1 MGFGGSLL
9 RLFGFGK
16 KPPVTESKPVVIPSK
31 PRRRPRDTQCFSR
44 RYNEIMRVGHNSPP
58 PVFGAP
64 TLVWHIALWPERES
78 DPIAEGLEPDD
89 FETRRGDFA
98 GIVQNVLDILA
109 RKGRN
114 PAVPEDLWE
123 RMELEEIRSLEEEDE
138 VNRKTLPRL
147 YKIVEPESVCF
158 TVWWKRDVAQADAA
172 AAAAGVPAEA
182 LRVHVQSEMLMDHAT
197 ISIFIDAGKP
207 WNKQQIYAAA
217 EAGGG
222 IRGEIFRHTEY
233 VRGVCERNGRR
244 EVEHDLVPEGGISDD
259 ERGKLLKAADYLY
272 NSIWEDFKR
281 DFELDFDALLRKGDV
296 HASIFG
302 SFRGLVLSADGYGT
316 EELSESDRLARR
328 IASANR
334 GREAFDSFNPR
345 ENEPNYILKAYWPF
359 IRRTTRWA
367 DFKEFI
373 ACGVMDWRALYVTSL
388 GARKPVKG
396 TVDGS
401 IADAIFAVDEAES
414 RDAEIGGEAH
424 LPETA
429 RSPRRHAPLRYLLIT
444 KGEPNRRQV
453 GRMVER
459 VNSLETMRLFA
470 LKDWSAIRNASDHVR
485 ALGQDLN
492 GVLTNWMEQRTE
504 IGYRFK
510 YLEQKEKQ
518 VEALEEKI
526 EKNQTKRF
534 SFGRLLTNRARRK
547 KLLSKKNEIQSEK
560 DKQIDLLQV
569 ENNSAELELISIN
582 ADLDHLSKMA
592 TGGISYCITRSELHF
607 KKYHALIDQLG
618 FGNIPTWVSY
628 DSFAERN
635 LRPFSDY
642 ISGVGERLRALRQRL
657 QAVTGSVQTAA
668 LVNQTSATRSNTAAL
683 RDIAHQWALAQ
694 LGVAGGILAVLY
706 FIWKIFGFVTG
717 HLCSVPIVSWIPF
730 CH

>member
-1 MGFGGSLL
+1 MGFGSSLL
-9 RLFGFGK
+9 RLFGFGQ
-16 KPPVTESKPVVIPSK
+16 KPPVTEPKPIIVPPK
-31 PRRRPRDTQCFSR
+31 HRRRPRDAQCYSR

-64 TLVWHIALWPERES
+64 TLIWHIALWPERES
-78 DPIAEGLEPDD
+78 DPLADGLRPAD

-98 GIVQNVLDILA
+98 GIVQNVLDTLA
-109 RKGRN
+109 RKARN

-123 RMELEEIRSLEEEDE
+123 RMKLEEVGSLEDEDE
-138 VNRKTLPRL
+138 AAGAAVPRL
-147 YKIVEPESVCF
+147 YKIIEPESVSF
-158 TVWWKRDVAQADAA
+158 TVWWNRTAA
-172 AAAAGVPAEA
+172 SGEGVPEEA
-182 LRVHVQSEMLMDHAT
+182 LRVHVQSEILMDHAT

-217 EAGGG
+217 EAGEGL
-222 IRGEIFRHTEY
+222 RGEIFGHAEC
-233 VRGVCERNGRR
+233 VREICERDGRR
-244 EVEHDLVPEGGISDD
+244 GAEHDLTPEVGISDED
-259 ERGKLLKAADYLY
+259 RKKLLKAAEYLY
-272 NSIWEDFKR
+272 DSIWEEFKSA
-281 DFELDFDALLRKGDV
+281 FELDFDTLLRNGDV
-296 HASIFG
+296 RASIFG

-316 EELSESDRLARR
+316 EELAGKERLAAR

-334 GREAFDSFNPR
+334 GRNAFDYFKSA

-373 ACGVMDWRALYVTSL
+373 ACGVLDWRALYVTSL

-396 TVDGS
+396 ADDGS
-401 IADAIFAVDEAES
+401 IADAVFAADESAS
-414 RDAEIGGEAH
+414 RNAEIGGEAF
-424 LPETA
+424 LPETV
-429 RSPRRHAPLRYLLIT
+429 RRPRRHAPLRYLLIT

-470 LKDWSAIRNASDHVR
+470 LKDWAAIRNTSDHVR
-485 ALGQDLN
+485 GLGQDLN
-492 GVLTNWMEQRTE
+492 TVLTSWMDKRTE
-504 IGYRFK
+504 IGRNFRH
-510 YLEQKEKQ
+510 LEQKEKQ
-518 VEALEEKI
+518 AEAI
-526 EKNQTKRF
+526 EQRIENSQKKRF
-534 SFGRLLTNRARRK
+534 SFGKFVTNRSRRRLLLK
-547 KLLSKKNEIQSEK
+547 KKNEIQVEK

-569 ENNSAELELISIN
+569 ENNSAELSLIGIS
-582 ADLDHLSKMA
+582 ADLDHLSKRA

-607 KKYHALIDQLG
+607 KKYYAMIDHLD

-628 DSFAERN
+628 NSFAERN
-635 LRPFSDY
+635 LRPYSEF

-683 RDIAHQWALAQ
+683 REIAHQWMLAQ
-694 LGVAGGILAVLY
+694 VGVAGGILAVVY
-706 FIWKIFGFVTG
+706 FAWKVASFFAG
-717 HLCSVPIVSWIPF
+717 HLCSVPLLNLVPF

>member
-1 MGFGGSLL
+1 
-9 RLFGFGK
+9 
-16 KPPVTESKPVVIPSK
+16 
-31 PRRRPRDTQCFSR
+31 
-44 RYNEIMRVGHNSPP
+44 MRVGHNSPP

-64 TLVWHIALWPERES
+64 TLIWHIALWPERES
-78 DPIAEGLEPDD
+78 DPIAEGIGPDD
-89 FETRRGDFA
+89 FEMRRGDFA
-98 GIVQNVLDILA
+98 GIVQNVLDTLA

-123 RMELEEIRSLEEEDE
+123 RMGLEEIRSLEEEDE
-138 VNRKTLPRL
+138 ATRKTLPRL
-147 YKIVEPESVCF
+147 YKVVEPEFVCF
-158 TVWWKRDVAQADAA
+158 TVWWKRDATRADATPVE
-172 AAAAGVPAEA
+172 GVAAEA

-207 WNKQQIYAAA
+207 WNKPRTYAAA

-222 IRGEIFRHTEY
+222 LRGEIFGHAEY
-233 VRGVCERNGRR
+233 VRGVCERGGHR
-244 EVEHDLVPEGGISDD
+244 EVEHDLVPEAGISDE

-272 NSIWEDFKR
+272 NSIWEEFKR
-281 DFELDFDALLRKGDV
+281 DFELDFDTLLRKRDV

-316 EELSESDRLARR
+316 EELSENDRLARR
-328 IASANR
+328 IAASNR
-334 GREAFDSFNPR
+334 GRSVFDSFNPR

-401 IADAIFAVDEAES
+401 IADAIFAADESAS

-429 RSPRRHAPLRYLLIT
+429 HGPRRHAPLRYLLIT

-470 LKDWSAIRNASDHVR
+470 LKDWAAIRNASDHVR

-492 GVLTNWMEQRTE
+492 AVLTNWMDQRTE
-504 IGYRFK
+504 IGQRFR

-518 VEALEEKI
+518 VEILEEKI
-526 EKNQTKRF
+526 ERSQSKRF
-534 SFGRLLTNRARRK
+534 SFGRFLTNRTRRK
-547 KLLSKKNEIQSEK
+547 NLLRKKNEIQIEK
-560 DKQIDLLQV
+560 DKHIDLLQV
-569 ENNSAELELISIN
+569 ETNSAEMELISIN

-607 KKYHALIDQLG
+607 RKYYAMIGRLN
-618 FGNIPTWVSY
+618 FGDIPTWVSY
-628 DSFAERN
+628 GSFAERN
-635 LRPFSDY
+635 LRPYSEF
-642 ISGVGERLRALRQRL
+642 ISGVGERLRSLRQRL

-683 RDIAHQWALAQ
+683 REIAHQWMLTQ
-694 LGVAGGILAVLY
+694 VGVAGGILAVLY
-706 FIWKIFGFVTG
+706 FIWKAAGFITG
-717 HLCSVPIVSWIPF
+717 HLCSVPIVSWFPF